1 MSNSNILTKS
11 ATGERPRSEISTI
24 SVTEL
29 NSVTIHPNETGF
41 QSGSKPNSLPTI
53 VSTASSA
60 QIQSPIV
67 SVPVT
72 ENFPSQGQK
81 TSTTVQPQ
89 YHRPHSHIDYS
100 QMFQISLTPTTIST
114 KTDNL

>member
-89 YHRPHSHIDYS
+89 FNRPHPHIDYS

-114 KTDNL
+114 KSFAI